1 MLEFLAVRT
10 PPVVFSELGMRTT
23 TCDFLPLTSLA
34 VLAVALR
41 TFMGPESSMKFR
53 LYNSEH

>member
-10 PPVVFSELGMRTT
+10 PPVVFPELGMRTT

-53 LYNSEH
+53 L